1 MKTKITDAEI
11 LVEFFETYRRVVV
24 LTGAGI
30 SLAAGIPTYRDKH
43 GNRLNSEPIKHE
55 EFLAKSHQRKR
66 YWSRSFRGWPA
77 VRNAQ
82 PTRAHKALTGLQ
94 SDGHVDTIITQN
106 VDRLHQRAG
115 NQKVTDLH
123 GRLDH
128 VLCLG
133 CSAVHHR
140 DEIQAQLNL
149 DNAPISILTTTRPD
163 GDSDLQPAIE
173 QRFNVPNCPVC
184 SGILMPDVV
193 FFGGTVP
200 SERVKQ
206 CMQAVE
212 QADALLV
219 VGSSLQVFS
228 GFRFCRRAREQGK
241 ALAIINPGITRAD
254 DLAQLKLETDCQDL
268 LEDTWRAMH

>member
-1 MKTKITDAEI
+1 MKTQITDAEI
-11 LVEFFETYRRVVV
+11 LIEFFETYRRVVV

-43 GNRLNSEPIKHE
+43 GNRLNSEPIKHQ
-55 EFLAKSHQRKR
+55 EFLENPHQRKR

-77 VRNAQ
+77 VSNAQ
-82 PTRAHKALTGLQ
+82 PTRAHKALTSLQ

-128 VLCLG
+128 VLCLD
-133 CSAVHHR
+133 CSAMHHR
-140 DEIQAQLNL
+140 DEIQAQLDL
-149 DNAPISILTTTRPD
+149 DNAPVSTLTTTRPD
-163 GDSDLQPAIE
+163 GDSDLHTDIE
-173 QRFNVPNCPVC
+173 KEFNVPNCPVC
-184 SGILMPDVV
+184 GGILMPDVV

-200 SERVKQ
+200 GQRVKH
-206 CMQAVE
+206 CMQAIE

-254 DLAQLKLETDCQDL
+254 DLAQLKLETDCQGL
-268 LEDTWRAMH
+268 LEETCKALR